1 MGRLWGGRYIQGWT
15 GLVGRDGLLVR
26 DRLLVGDRLLGEGGI
41 PGVVGLLGVGDGLW
55 EDEAGVLPL
64 LGEGGIRDGAK

>member
-1 MGRLWGGRYIQGWT
+1 MGRLWGGRWLQGWA
-15 GLVGRDGLLVR
+15 GLLGR
-26 DRLLVGDRLLGEGGI
+26 DRLLGEGGLL
-41 PGVVGLLGVGDGLW
+41 GVVGLKVGDGLW

>member
-1 MGRLWGGRYIQGWT
+1 MGRLWGGRRLQGWA
-15 GLVGRDGLLVR
+15 GLLSR
-26 DRLLVGDRLLGEGGI
+26 DRLLCRDRLLGEGGLL
-41 PGVVGLLGVGDGLW
+41 GVVGLKVGDGLW